1 MLHCDRG
8 LSLSESMTVALL
20 DIERRAVDDR
30 RVREAEDHPVG
41 CTAASASA
49 VVIRIR
55 ISASTT
61 PSCGVKACWCPPGGV
76 SKAGKAGGALKVVAG
91 EISRGAFAGAGG
103 GSERAVS
110 DPGWNRRGGGGPAKK
125 SEPIEPLLVEP
136 LPADAAL
143 ASALG

>member
-20 DIERRAVDDR
+20 DIERRVVDDR
-30 RVREAEDHPVG
+30 RVREAEDHPAG
-41 CTAASASA
+41 CTAASPSA
-49 VVIRIR
+49 VVM
-55 ISASTT
+55 ST
-61 PSCGVKACWCPPGGV
+61 PSCGVQACWCPPGGV

-125 SEPIEPLLVEP
+125 SEPIEPLLVES

>member
-1 MLHCDRG
+1 
-8 LSLSESMTVALL
+8 MTVVLL
-20 DIERRAVDDR
+20 DVERRS
-30 RVREAEDHPVG
+30 VG
-41 CTAASASA
+41 CTAASSSA
-49 VVIRIR
+49 VVM
-55 ISASTT
+55 TT
-61 PSCGVKACWCPPGGV
+61 PSCGVHACWCPPGGV

-125 SEPIEPLLVEP
+125 SEPIEPLLVKP